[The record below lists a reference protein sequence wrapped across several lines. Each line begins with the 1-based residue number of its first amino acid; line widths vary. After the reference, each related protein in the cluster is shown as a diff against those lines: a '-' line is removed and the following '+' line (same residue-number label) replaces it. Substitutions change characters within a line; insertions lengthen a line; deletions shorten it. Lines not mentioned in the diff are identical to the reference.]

1 MSRLLVACAVLLGTT
16 SAFAQA
22 PTAAP
27 ASPPKAAPTAP
38 AATKP
43 NPIRASTERTQAA
56 LAQLPAPKPEDV
68 KSVDAILKALYD
80 VISGPAGAPRDWARF
95 RSLFYPGA
103 TLVPLLHTKAAP
115 GLHARPISPD
125 EYVTLGTEVSG
136 AHSFYEKETAR
147 QTLGF
152 SDLVHVMSTY
162 ETREA
167 KDGAVVAKGVNSI
180 QLFNDG
186 QRWWLMHIVWVDE
199 QTAGIKVP
207 KDLTRK

>member
-1 MSRLLVACAVLLGTT
+1 MSRLFVACAVLLGTA

-27 ASPPKAAPTAP
+27 APPPKAAPTAP

-43 NPIRASTERTQAA
+43 NPIQISGERTQAA

-80 VISGPAGAPRDWARF
+80 VISGPAGTPRDWARF
-95 RSLFYPGA
+95 RSLFHPGA
-103 TLVPLLHTKAAP
+103 TLVPLVHTQAAP

-125 EYVTLGTEVSG
+125 EFVAMGT
-136 AHSFYEKETAR
+136 AAATARAFYEKETAR
-147 QTLGF
+147 QTMGF

-167 KDGAVVAKGVNSI
+167 KDGPLVAKGVNSI

-186 QRWWLMHIVWVDE
+186 QRWWVMHIVWVDE
-199 QTAGIKVP
+199 KTAGIKVP